1 MYKSESSQNQDWLES
16 NHLTWVLIPH
26 VGIFLCITRASHC
39 QFQVLCFFTSE
50 VKGLVSDNERRMPSQ
65 WGEGCMERVV
75 TIHKGLLRAYYIF
88 CTGLCRENKDE

>member
-39 QFQVLCFFTSE
+39 QFQVLCFFTSFKNYDQE
-50 VKGLVSDNERRMPSQ
+50 VKGLVSDNERRIPSQ
-65 WGEGCMERVV
+65 WE
-75 TIHKGLLRAYYIF
+75 KGAWRGWLKSTKVY
-88 CTGLCRENKDE
+88 